1 MEDEN
6 RRIVLN
12 SIWDIKVMWMSA
24 VMDWHRIRFS
34 GTLW

>member
-1 MEDEN
+1 
-6 RRIVLN
+6 
-12 SIWDIKVMWMSA
+12 MSA